1 MFATVKLSVSICQ
14 PNFFLVLSPYI
25 MFLHYLNKYNDSSF
39 QHIKYCF
46 NKFAAVTFS
55 AIQVLYPKLKN
66 VKGKETTQSS
76 LLLHTIS
83 PRIRLWQNSSIL
95 STFYRGR
102 CRVEK
107 TFLEYEFKLYFYFT
121 TTYGKVTMNYAARIS
136 TVTIYVCLFIV
147 LKLLTKAASRVKV
160 VNRKRN
166 GASSSSK
173 YNWPTRKRCK
183 EVLL

>member
-1 MFATVKLSVSICQ
+1 
-14 PNFFLVLSPYI
+14 

-55 AIQVLYPKLKN
+55 VIQLYSTQNWKTSKEKKLHSQ
-66 VKGKETTQSS
+66 VYCFIQSRHVFDYDKIAVFYLPSTEDDAESKKRS
-76 LLLHTIS
+76 L
-83 PRIRLWQNSSIL
+83 
-95 STFYRGR
+95 
-102 CRVEK
+102 K
-107 TFLEYEFKLYFYFT
+107 TSKFKLYSYYT

-147 LKLLTKAASRVKV
+147 LKLLTKAARRVKV

-166 GASSSSK
+166 GASSSK

-183 EVLL
+183 KVLL

>member
-102 CRVEK
+102 CGVEK

-147 LKLLTKAASRVKV
+147 LKLLTKAARRVKV

-166 GASSSSK
+166 GASSSK

-183 EVLL
+183 KVLL

>member
-55 AIQVLYPKLKN
+55 VIQLYSTQNWKTSKEKKLHSQ
-66 VKGKETTQSS
+66 VYYFIQSRHVFDYDKIAVFYLPSTEDDAESKKRS
-76 LLLHTIS
+76 L
-83 PRIRLWQNSSIL
+83 
-95 STFYRGR
+95 
-102 CRVEK
+102 K
-107 TFLEYEFKLYFYFT
+107 TSKFKLYSYYT

-147 LKLLTKAASRVKV
+147 YSTETFNKG
-160 VNRKRN
+160 RKE
-166 GASSSSK
+166 SES
-173 YNWPTRKRCK
+173 CK
-183 EVLL
+183 P